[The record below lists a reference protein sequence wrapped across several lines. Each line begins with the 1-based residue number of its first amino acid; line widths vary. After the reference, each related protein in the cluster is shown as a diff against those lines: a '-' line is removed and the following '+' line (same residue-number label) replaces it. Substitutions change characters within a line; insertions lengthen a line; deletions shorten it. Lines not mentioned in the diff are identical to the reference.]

1 MCFLL
6 FSRTKPKQNSKSQPQ
21 NQNAEA
27 SKYKNAKS
35 QRQGPERIYI
45 YIYRERERE
54 RERERVDSLFQES
67 QNSHR
72 IERTSLNPEFKHL
85 TSKSS
90 NETTAYLK
98 IKRKIRVTRGD
109 STITS

>member
-1 MCFLL
+1 MQ
-6 FSRTKPKQNSKSQPQ
+6 RPANTKT
-21 NQNAEA
+21 
-27 SKYKNAKS
+27 
-35 QRQGPERIYI
+35 QRARDKVQSAYIYI